1 LWGLHQVLIDQKR
14 EYDAGFVQ
22 KQFDTS
28 WKGAS
33 QALKLDDL
41 V

>member
-1 LWGLHQVLIDQKR
+1 VGLHQALLQQKR
-14 EYDAGFVQ
+14 EYDAGFSQ
-22 KQFDTS
+22 KELEGA
-28 WKGAS
+28 WKGGS

>member
-1 LWGLHQVLIDQKR
+1 LMEQKR
-14 EYDAGFVQ
+14 EYDAGFIQ
-22 KQFDTS
+22 KQFESS

-33 QALKLDDL
+33 GSLKLEDL